1 MYWIKTPD
9 LVLVSLLLILKTFN
23 TILTYFMPLFSF
35 YTHWKT
41 SGNLLLS
48 DVFWGYRKRPVA
60 WKRLSILVF
69 YLLLKFW
76 TGIPLLGKK
85 YGNYQT
91 EYEKSYTWNFYLEHI
106 FSRDFD
112 AAMTRLKWSMW
123 YTKRKF
129 SRVNS
134 KFLSSF
140 VFIYGVNLKV
150 SINI

>member
-9 LVLVSLLLILKTFN
+9 LVLVSLPLILKTFN

-41 SGNLLLS
+41 SGNFLL
-48 DVFWGYRKRPVA
+48 KPVT
-60 WKRLSILVF
+60 WKRLSKLVF

-76 TGIPLLGKK
+76 KGIPLLGKK

-91 EYEKSYTWNFYLEHI
+91 QYEKSYTWNFYLEHI

-129 SRVNS
+129 SHVNS